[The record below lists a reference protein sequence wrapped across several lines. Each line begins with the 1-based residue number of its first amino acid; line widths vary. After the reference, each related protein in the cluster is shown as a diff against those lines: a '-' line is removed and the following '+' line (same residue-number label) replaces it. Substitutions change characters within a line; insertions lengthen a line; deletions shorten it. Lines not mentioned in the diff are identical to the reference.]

1 MVLTSSCVHQDYSRF
16 DIQGHRGCR
25 GLYPEN
31 TLAGFKHAVALGV
44 HTLEMDVVINKD
56 NEVIVSHEPF
66 YHADITT
73 KPDGS
78 FLSQDSRATYNI
90 YKMSRR
96 MMDSLDV
103 GMKPLPKFKNQR
115 KIPATKPS
123 LAEVFALFK
132 EVPVRFN
139 IEIKR
144 KPADD
149 SIFHPEASRFLKLVI
164 DDVLKYDMT
173 SRVNLQSFD
182 IETLQILHRDY
193 PEIPLAFLTDNR
205 WLTLDDHL
213 ANLGFTPDIFSP
225 QYKLVTLPLIRY
237 CHSSGIKIIPWTV
250 NNKTVMRKLMR
261 WGVDGLITDYPD
273 RLISLVYQNQ

>member
-1 MVLTSSCVHQDYSRF
+1 MISSFGQQDFSRF

-31 TLAGFKHAVALGV
+31 TLDGFSHAVALGV

-66 YHADITT
+66 YHPDITT
-73 KPDGS
+73 EADGR
-78 FLSQDSRATYNI
+78 FIAAGSRHDYNI

-96 MMDSLDV
+96 RMDSLDV
-103 GMKPLPKFKNQR
+103 GLKPHPKFKNQR

-123 LAEVFALFK
+123 LAEVFTIFK
-132 EVPVRFN
+132 DDPVRFN

-149 SIFHPEASRFLKLVI
+149 AVFHPDARHFVKLVM
-164 DDVLKYDMT
+164 DVVLEYDMT

-193 PEIPLAFLTDNR
+193 PEIKLAYLTDNR
-205 WLTLDDHL
+205 WLTLDNHL
-213 ANLGFTPDIFSP
+213 DDLGFIPHIYSP
-225 QYKLVTLPLIRY
+225 HYKMVTVPLVRY
-237 CHSSGIKIIPWTV
+237 CHKSGMKIIPWTV
-250 NNKTVMRKLMR
+250 NNQSVMRKLMR
-261 WGVDGLITDYPD
+261 WGVDGIITDYPD
-273 RLISLVYQNQ
+273 RLVSLVQQNR